1 MYILFCLKYC
11 DGESTLS
18 NTFFSLLDKI
28 NTELLVQARKKAEV
42 TDL

>member
-1 MYILFCLKYC
+1 MKLRRVDFMQYIC
-11 DGESTLS
+11 
-18 NTFFSLLDKI
+18 SLLDKI